1 MEVVLLWLDDLDDA
15 LFSVALAWE
24 RLRRLVLQVGL
35 SSAIGFAATQLA
47 AIATAW
53 APALWYVA
61 AASVVAWVI
70 GTLMR
75 AFYDRDPRR
84 FLTAA

>member
-61 AASVVAWVI
+61 AASVVAWLA
-70 GTLMR
+70 GTLLR
-75 AFYDRDPRR
+75 VVYHREARR
-84 FLTAA
+84 FLTTA